1 MVQTIQP
8 QALALVIL
16 FPAMSTLMVGL
27 RTWSRYLMK
36 QFYWDDALVLLAWAL
51 AVAYAGVCYKWI
63 KVEHFGYH
71 VWDLPKPSVHTE
83 ILAQQLNMA
92 QQLLYNPVLCI
103 VKASVIIFLLRL
115 GDLRRRVRWPLL
127 ALFWFNLGHMI
138 SVFFAALT
146 QCLPIHMY
154 WDHYKTDRVVNG
166 QVVNPH
172 YHCFEEE
179 DFSLTTAGLAIFT
192 DVLILCIPIVMMWN
206 LRMPLGS
213 KFAVGIVLSLGW
225 TVTAV
230 SIVRFKI
237 FYDYWQG
244 DNPDPTYSLGTTIS
258 GIETNV
264 AIITSCGP
272 AMKALITHFW
282 PKFFGGSHDVHSG
295 DVYYSSGGYEMNS
308 RTAWKSATRSTHS
321 HIDPSGSTAEIGER
335 GGVAN
340 SQEVIT
346 SYDSHKAIKSG
357 LGNDSL
363 VVENMPSSAKG

>member
-1 MVQTIQP
+1 
-8 QALALVIL
+8 
-16 FPAMSTLMVGL
+16 
-27 RTWSRYLMK
+27 
-36 QFYWDDALVLLAWAL
+36 LLAWAL

-63 KVEHFGYH
+63 RVEHFGYH
-71 VWDLPKPSVHTE
+71 VWDIPKPSLHTE

-154 WDHYKTDRVVNG
+154 WEHYKTDRVVNG
-166 QVVNPH
+166 QIVNPN
-172 YHCFEEE
+172 YHCFQEE

-206 LRMPLGS
+206 LRMPLRS

-230 SIVRFKI
+230 SIIRFKI

-244 DNPDPTYSLGTTIS
+244 TNPDPTYSLGTTIS

-282 PKFFGGSHDVHSG
+282 PKFFGSPYGARTG
-295 DVYYSSGGYEMNS
+295 EDVYYTPRGYELNS
-308 RTAWKSATRSTHS
+308 SPAVKSATHSTYAHR
-321 HIDPSGSTAEIGER
+321 DPLEPTAEIRE
-335 GGVAN
+335 
-340 SQEVIT
+340 SQGDADSQGAIIT
-346 SYDSHKAIKSG
+346 YSSLGAMKSG
-357 LGNDSL
+357 LGDEAMVL
-363 VVENMPSSAKG
+363 ENTFSTAKR